1 MYLGPVDLWLGW
13 LLLVMHLF
21 GRVFVYVDL
30 LQAHLSV
37 DKVVRVRL
45 TLERDV
51 WRLVSILMGKFPIRG
66 IGERVDLSDG
76 LVLDLIFVQVPQ
88 ILILVRRGARAT
100 FFLFAL
106 GLGII
111 HDSGCT
117 HFIDIDIAF
126 LSLEAIRV
134 CM

>member
-1 MYLGPVDLWLGW
+1 MIGILGLDLASLGRERGVVRPVWLRNAVYLGPVDLWLGW

-51 WRLVSILMGKFPIRG
+51 WRLVSILMGKFPI
-66 IGERVDLSDG
+66 
-76 LVLDLIFVQVPQ
+76 
-88 ILILVRRGARAT
+88 
-100 FFLFAL
+100 
-106 GLGII
+106 
-111 HDSGCT
+111 
-117 HFIDIDIAF
+117 
-126 LSLEAIRV
+126 
-134 CM
+134 